1 MADKALSMAETFQVR
16 MPCSAK
22 IVIMTLKRT
31 LLLRAKIQS
40 LSFQFLHWFRQQMRE
55 RQSSIQDRLSHG
67 FRARGWPSGKSENSL
82 NVTGSYISKRKIPG
96 QKSLGAKCLCCD
108 VFAPRKA
115 RGLLSCCCLRS
126 HIAFTC
132 LQLRLNAI
140 VVLHFLLLLS
150 WLHLFLLY
158 FFFLLWFSSELLNLS
173 SWIKE
178 FFHNLSVVQL
188 VLF

>member
-1 MADKALSMAETFQVR
+1 MSAPHSSRTFRATQR
-16 MPCSAK
+16 GEAK
-22 IVIMTLKRT
+22 G
-31 LLLRAKIQS
+31 LLFVGASGVLGQ
-40 LSFQFLHWFRQQMRE
+40 
-55 RQSSIQDRLSHG
+55 QSSIQDRLSHG

-158 FFFLLWFSSELLNLS
+158 FFFLL
-173 SWIKE
+173 
-178 FFHNLSVVQL
+178 
-188 VLF
+188 